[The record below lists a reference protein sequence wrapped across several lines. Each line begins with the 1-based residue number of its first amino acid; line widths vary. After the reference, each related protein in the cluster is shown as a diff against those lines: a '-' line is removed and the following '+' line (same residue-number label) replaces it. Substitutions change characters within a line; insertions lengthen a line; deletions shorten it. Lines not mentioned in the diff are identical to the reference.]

1 MPGCSSLK
9 PFTGTSHPALAYHV
23 SRRLGIPISPASI
36 DRRPSGE
43 ISVSIKESV
52 RQADVYI
59 IGTANSTTNPA
70 LIELLIMIHSCS
82 IASAGRITA
91 VIPHFPYA

>member
-1 MPGCSSLK
+1 MTGFSSLK
-9 PFTGTSHPALAYHV
+9 LFSGTSHPALAQQV
-23 SRRLGIPISPASI
+23 SRRLGIPLSLTTL

-59 IGTANSTTNPA
+59 LGTASSISCTTNA
-70 LIELLIMIHSCS
+70 SLMGKRVLIFNYWLI
-82 IASAGRITA
+82 
-91 VIPHFPYA
+91 